1 MKTKILMAILVSLL
15 VILVVSPEIPAGN
28 KAAERGQGTG
38 VKDAKRPPEI
48 EMGMFVNRP
57 YSSPPWYPSDEETR
71 HYRWYKR
78 VHWVSDDLPLDC
90 VVYTKEVPEVPGEAF
105 AAVEPA
111 FAEWDGRTSTSIYG
125 SISENVQDSPPSPAW
140 QDENTLSWQGI
151 DGAGGIIAVTYFW
164 YWRDSRELVAFD
176 VVFDID
182 EVWLTSFDIQN
193 VATHELGHTLVL
205 DDLIS
210 PKTSALT
217 MHAYTWPGD
226 TWKQTLGWGD
236 ILGIQKIYGE

>member
-15 VILVVSPEIPAGN
+15 VILVVSPGIPAGN

-38 VKDAKRPPEI
+38 GKDAKGPPEI

-71 HYRWYKR
+71 NYRWYKR

-90 VVYTKEVPEVPGEAF
+90 VVYTSGAPTG
-105 AAVEPA
+105 AVGAVTAA
-111 FAEWDGRTSTSIYG
+111 FAEWESYTETDIYADV
-125 SISENVQDSPPSPAW
+125 SENGTDSPPAPAL

-164 YWRDSRELVAFD
+164 YWRDSKELVAFD
-176 VVFDID
+176 IVFDID
-182 EVWLTSFDIQN
+182 EDWLTGFDIQN